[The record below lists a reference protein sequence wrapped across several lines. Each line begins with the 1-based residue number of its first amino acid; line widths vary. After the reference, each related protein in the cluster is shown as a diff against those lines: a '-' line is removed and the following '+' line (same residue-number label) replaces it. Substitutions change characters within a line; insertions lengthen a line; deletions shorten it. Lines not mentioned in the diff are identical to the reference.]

1 MDSGVSTFKLLRVQ
15 RNDDT
20 PVKTRSASASDAPRK
35 VVSPERSLVLPPVF
49 DSDKFEALSVQ
60 VETVR
65 LNGVC
70 AMDLMKS
77 LINMVTHLSGEVEH
91 LKNDNVSLKLQLKNL
106 QDAIQDVNI
115 GHQSQATQV
124 LTHKEIAER
133 SVPSQSVTSYRD
145 MVLRKQNTLQTCA
158 VSSDKHAR
166 VCNSASQDAVVS
178 TADAASVAISET
190 DISCC

>member
-1 MDSGVSTFKLLRVQ
+1 MAASKDVCRICNKAFHGKQKSLKCCGPCATRFHLSCLQFNDAEYTYYMDSGVLTYKCAECVKLLRVQ

-70 AMDLMKS
+70 TMDLIKS
-77 LINMVTHLSGEVEH
+77 LINMVSNLSEEVDH
-91 LKNDNVSLKLQLKNL
+91 LKNDNVSLKLQL
-106 QDAIQDVNI
+106 
-115 GHQSQATQV
+115 
-124 LTHKEIAER
+124 
-133 SVPSQSVTSYRD
+133 
-145 MVLRKQNTLQTCA
+145 
-158 VSSDKHAR
+158 
-166 VCNSASQDAVVS
+166 
-178 TADAASVAISET
+178 
-190 DISCC
+190 